1 MTHPDRADRP
11 KSARLATVAVFLAM
25 GTGIGAWAAC
35 IPGIKHGLGLTDAT
49 LGIALLSM
57 AGGAILAMPL
67 AGWLGHRYNTH
78 HVSVIAGL
86 AFCAALVMPGLAPSL
101 PTLMAATTLL
111 GLCAGCMDVTMNAQ
125 ATQIER
131 AWGSAINSSFH
142 AAYSL
147 GGLLGAGSTGLLL
160 ACGLGQ
166 SSCLTIIAGLA
177 FCLVLGAGC
186 VRRLPEQDQP
196 DATAPGFLWPS
207 RALLGIGMLCFMAF
221 MIEGAM
227 ADWSGLFLITI
238 AGATPAQGAAGF
250 AGFSV
255 AMATGRLLGD
265 QVVRALGGRATLRL
279 GAGLAVLGFT
289 LSLGAAL
296 PRAGAIGFALVGLG
310 LSNVVPVL
318 FSAAS
323 RARAGTPSIGVAMAA
338 TIGYIG
344 LLAGPPLIGFVAE
357 ALGLRAALCIPLLGA
372 AAIAAAALL
381 PIRRT
386 VAQSA

>member
-1 MTHPDRADRP
+1 MTGPDHADRP
-11 KSARLATVAVFLAM
+11 ASARLATFAVFLAA

-35 IPGIKHGLGLTDAT
+35 IPGIKHGLGLTDAA
-49 LGIALLSM
+49 LGVALLSV

-67 AGWLGHRYNTH
+67 AGWLGHRYNPH

-86 AFCAALVMPGLAPSL
+86 AFCAALVLPGLATGL
-101 PTLMAATTLL
+101 PTLMAATTLF

-142 AAYSL
+142 GAFSL
-147 GGLLGAGSTGLLL
+147 GGLLGAGGAGLLL
-160 ACGLGQ
+160 ASGLGTA
-166 SSCLTIIAGLA
+166 SCLAIVAGLA

-186 VRRLPEQDQP
+186 VRHLPEQDRP
-196 DATAPGFLWPS
+196 DAAAPGFVWPN
-207 RALLGIGMLCFMAF
+207 RALLGIGMLAFMAF

-227 ADWSGLFLITI
+227 ADWSGLFLITV
-238 AGATPAQGAAGF
+238 AGATPAQGATGF

-255 AMATGRLLGD
+255 AMAAGRLLGD
-265 QVVRALGGRATLRL
+265 QAVRALGGRTTLRL
-279 GAGLAVLGFT
+279 GAGLAVLGFA

-296 PRAGAIGFALVGLG
+296 PHAGAIGFALVGLG
-310 LSNVVPVL
+310 MSNVVPVL

-344 LLAGPPLIGFVAE
+344 MLAGPPLIGFVAE
-357 ALGLRAALCIPLLGA
+357 VLGLRAALGIPLLAA

-381 PIRRT
+381 PIHG
-386 VAQSA
+386 VASRST